1 MTFPEYFT
9 EAVFRVSFLGA
20 ALHVFQAFA
29 PAHIWWNN
37 TVIHPSG
44 IFISGKAQPCYEI
57 QLNSH
62 FCHINGSHFFHHFCF
77 FIAGCSFSPLAIRDA
92 VLTETYTVAESPPS
106 LKSTLQRQQGSQGHS
121 ALIRNTHYTS
131 LVKAAMHSGS
141 GELTKDTFLLSPS
154 ISRYIYIYTYR
165 CIYTHTYSSAMA
177 QKNSRVTSNPS
188 TYEGQNATEM
198 QNLSSSFWDA
208 SMQPA
213 KSNPGE
219 PAAKVHR
226 VEIIFCFILPL
237 SRGWM

>member
-9 EAVFRVSFLGA
+9 EAFFRVSFPGA

-44 IFISGKAQPCYEI
+44 IFVSGKAQPCYEI

-77 FIAGCSFSPLAIRDA
+77 FIAGCSFSPLAIRDE

-121 ALIRNTHYTS
+121 ALIRNTCYTS
-131 LVKAAMHSGS
+131 LVKAATRFGK
-141 GELTKDTFLLSPS
+141 LTKNTSLLSPS
-154 ISRYIYIYTYR
+154 ISRYIYIYTY
-165 CIYTHTYSSAMA
+165 TYIHISLCNGT
-177 QKNSRVTSNPS
+177 KK
-188 TYEGQNATEM
+188 
-198 QNLSSSFWDA
+198 
-208 SMQPA
+208 QPC
-213 KSNPGE
+213 N
-219 PAAKVHR
+219 
-226 VEIIFCFILPL
+226 F
-237 SRGWM
+237 